1 MRAMTVTTDQASKN
15 ALATTY
21 RDPFRWL
28 ALGWRDFRRT
38 PLLSGAY
45 GLVLAGL
52 FYSTTY
58 AAGHVPVLTMSFV
71 TGFLLVAPF
80 LATGIYGLS
89 RRLEQ
94 GQPPTLRD
102 MLTSGKQNFWSIAS
116 FGVFLSLVLLAWGR
130 FTGLAIALSL
140 PALGPE
146 DYLLTWNGLL
156 SIEGLG
162 FLVLLM
168 AVGLVLGT
176 IAFAASAVSLPMLI
190 DKPVDIITAV
200 ATSWRCVWE
209 NTGAM
214 AVWAILIVTLTLA
227 GVALNYVGLALLLP
241 LIAHATW
248 HAYRSLVT
256 HETSP
261 HSEGPFGS

>member
-1 MRAMTVTTDQASKN
+1 MTVTTDKATRNASTK
-15 ALATTY
+15 TH

-94 GQPPTLRD
+94 GESPTLRD

-116 FGVFLSLVLLAWGR
+116 FGVFLALVLLAWGR
-130 FTGLAIALSL
+130 FTGLAIALSF

-146 DYLLTWNGLL
+146 DYLLTWETLF
-156 SIEGLG
+156 SVEGLG
-162 FLVLLM
+162 FLVLLIG
-168 AVGLVLGT
+168 VGLVLGT
-176 IAFAASAVSLPMLI
+176 VAFATSAVSLPMLV
-190 DKPVDIITAV
+190 DKPVDILTAV
-200 ATSWRCVWE
+200 GTSWRCVSE
-209 NTGAM
+209 NMGTM
-214 AVWAILIVTLTLA
+214 AIWAILIVTLTLA
-227 GVALNYVGLALLLP
+227 GVALYYVGLALVLP

-248 HAYRSLVT
+248 HAYRGLVT
-256 HETSP
+256 H
-261 HSEGPFGS
+261 